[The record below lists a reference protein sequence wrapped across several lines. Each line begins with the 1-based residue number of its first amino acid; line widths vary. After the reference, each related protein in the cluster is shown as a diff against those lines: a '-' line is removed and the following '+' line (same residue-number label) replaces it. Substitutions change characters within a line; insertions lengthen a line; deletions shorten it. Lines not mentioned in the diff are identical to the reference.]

1 MVQSSVSNN
10 QQISQIEYS
19 NEMEDTNP
27 GGTLSEST
35 LANQFV
41 IKVPFARENESNENE
56 MAN

>member
-1 MVQSSVSNN
+1 
-10 QQISQIEYS
+10 
-19 NEMEDTNP
+19 MEDTNP